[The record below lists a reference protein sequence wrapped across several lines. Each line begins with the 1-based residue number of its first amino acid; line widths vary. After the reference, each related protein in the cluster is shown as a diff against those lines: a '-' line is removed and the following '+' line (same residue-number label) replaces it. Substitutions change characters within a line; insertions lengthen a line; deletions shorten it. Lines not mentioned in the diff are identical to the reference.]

1 MDYSKY
7 DLYVFDLDDTLIKT
21 EYYHYIS
28 WKTVLNA
35 DFTYDYFIS
44 KFHSNRENNI
54 HSVLTSDFNIQDCGN
69 IIEQKKTFY
78 LNYIEKH
85 KNHIHMIDGAE
96 EFLNRIIK
104 NGKIFIIVSNSPKSQ
119 IDYYCQL
126 FPILQKSSKNY
137 YSEMFQKKKPNP
149 ECYLNVVR
157 DFPNLKTVGFEDSIT
172 GIHSMTQVK
181 EIDTVFINTSDYYYY
196 NYILQEYNII
206 SSIINYTNITI

>member
-1 MDYSKY
+1 MDYSNY
-7 DLYVFDLDDTLIKT
+7 ELFIFDLDDTLIKT

-28 WKTVLNA
+28 WKTVLNT

-44 KFHSNRENNI
+44 RFHSNRENNI
-54 HSVLTSDFNIQDCGN
+54 YNVLMNEFNIQNCTI
-69 IIEQKKTFY
+69 IIEQKKAFY
-78 LNYIEKH
+78 LKYVEEN
-85 KNHIHMIDGAE
+85 KNNICMIDGVE
-96 EFLNRIIK
+96 DFLNQIINK
-104 NGKIFIIVSNSPKSQ
+104 GKLFVIVSNSPKSQ
-119 IDYYCQL
+119 IDYYCNL

-137 YSEMFQKKKPNP
+137 YSEMFQNKKPNP

-157 DFPNLKTVGFEDSIT
+157 DFPNMNILGFEDSIT

-206 SSIINYTNITI
+206 LSIINYTNITI